1 MKDLYSPQSCTVDAR
16 QPGTVHLTLDWFA
29 NKGYYPPRAGV
40 LIEPLVNGQAAFSAV
55 HEAIE
60 NAQQSVDIITW
71 GFDPAMRFKRPG
83 GLRAGELLAAKGG
96 KGVKVRVLV
105 WRNLLAALK
114 ENTTPGAGIGGSG
127 GGAMG
132 SGIGS
137 GMAADNEVFRLDRQR
152 NDNLREIDFLNTA
165 LQRSQQRPPRGEML
179 DLAPELA
186 ARRQAR
192 IAQLE
197 AENADIESFFNRAE
211 VQGYNHLSGSGGT
224 QQDPWGQIYTRDWFK
239 SVRSAQMKNV
249 EFRTRDFAQL
259 PQQLM
264 NSEQV
269 RLVRGRIDILINLL
283 RAEGI
288 DDLSVGQMLLLTQFA
303 SHHQKMVLID
313 YGTSNANA
321 FVMGHNMHRNYWDTD
336 AHLFDDRAAG
346 RDPGFGPWQDI
357 SMHVKGPVL
366 TDLNQN
372 FAEAWDLEQVWYN
385 RWFPATSLAA
395 ERNALPMPRVAT
407 RGAHS
412 VAQICRTQPQDD
424 ETSILEHY
432 LKAIGNATDYVYMEN
447 QYFRYPD
454 FAKRLANIGQI
465 RKSRGVPGDLY
476 LFVITNTPD
485 SSTASATTY
494 AMLKGL
500 GQDQLMPQVQRDLV
514 HSLREHQEEL
524 ERLNN
529 DLHLDP
535 FVRRGQLN
543 RVGRLETKIAE
554 LRKQGVTP
562 EVERRM
568 DGLKTED
575 VPQLAGKTGDDEKP
589 YQLTDLPGLKV
600 LVATLATS
608 DPAPGSPQPERMSPQ
623 AEAALGAPPAK
634 ACYKHIY
641 VHSKLLLV
649 DDVYT
654 LLSSANINIR
664 SMHSDSE
671 LGIAQPNPTLAKPL
685 REKLWGMHAGKLRK
699 DTAKNY
705 EFWNEQMN
713 KNWRAQNTGEPLG
726 SHLLRFWDVTTPY
739 SPALT
744 VD

>member
-1 MKDLYSPQSCTVDAR
+1 MKDLYSPQSFTINPR
-16 QPGTVHLTLDWFA
+16 QSGTVHLTLDWFA
-29 NKGYYPPRAGV
+29 NGGYFPPRAGV
-40 LIEPLVNGQAAFSAV
+40 TIEPLVNGQVAFSAV

-71 GFDPAMRFKRPG
+71 GFDPAMRFKRPD
-83 GLRAGELLAAKGG
+83 GLRIGELLAAKGS

-105 WRNLLAALK
+105 WRNLLATLM

-132 SGIGS
+132 SGIG
-137 GMAADNEVFRLDRQR
+137 GGTAADNEVFRLDRQR
-152 NDNLREIDFLNTA
+152 THNLRTIERLRAT
-165 LQRSQQRPPRGEML
+165 LQRSEQLQQQGRLPSHDP
-179 DLAPELA
+179 ASA
-186 ARRQAR
+186 AQVQAR

-197 AENADIESFFNRAE
+197 AENADIERFLNQDES
-211 VQGYNHLSGSGGT
+211 QGYNHLSGSGGT
-224 QQDPWGQIYTRDWFK
+224 RQDPWGQIYTRDWFK
-239 SVRSAQMKNV
+239 SVRSAQMNNV

-259 PQQLM
+259 PEQLM
-264 NSEQV
+264 NSDQV
-269 RLVRGRIDILINLL
+269 RLVRGRIDILIKLL

-313 YGTSNANA
+313 YGTPNANA

-366 TDLNQN
+366 TDLSQN

-385 RWFPATSLAA
+385 RWFSPTSLAA
-395 ERNALPMPRVAT
+395 ERNALPIPRVAT

-432 LKAIGNATDYVYMEN
+432 LKAIGNATDYVYLEN

-454 FAKRLANIGQI
+454 FAKRLAKIGQA
-465 RKSRGVPGDLY
+465 RKGRGVPGDLY
-476 LFVITNTPD
+476 LFVVTNTPD

-494 AMLKGL
+494 AMLQGL

-529 DLHLDP
+529 DLHPDP
-535 FVRRGQLN
+535 YVRRGQLN
-543 RVGRLETKIAE
+543 RVAQLETKIAE

-575 VPQLAGKTGDDEKP
+575 VPELAGKTGDDEKP

-600 LVATLATS
+600 VVATLATS
-608 DPAPGSPQPERMSPQ
+608 DPAPGSPPLQRLSPQ
-623 AEAALGAPPAK
+623 VEAALGAPPAH
-634 ACYKHIY
+634 ARYKHIY

-685 REKLWGMHAGKLRK
+685 REKLWKMHTGELRQ

-705 EFWNEQMN
+705 EFWNEQMDD
-713 KNWRAQNTGEPLG
+713 NWENQKKGDPLN
-726 SHLLRFWDVTTPY
+726 SHLLRFWDVTTPH